1 MRTLSLHSHTI
12 YSERDAI
19 IDPEKA
25 AAKIA
30 ANGGTHYAVSDHGT
44 ATGWIALR
52 DACKKHKLTPVYG
65 VELYINDFWPLLQ
78 IVRAAREQASP
89 KERTNAT
96 LGAIKQFAGQFM
108 SGLQLTYFF
117 SGLEEVAGKPA
128 EIAKKLLNRLA
139 FGYQHLVCTAMTK
152 EGRDA
157 LIRLHNKGWAE
168 GYYFKPQV
176 TTDDCIRADI
186 ESGGGLLW
194 TSACMG
200 GPISY
205 AMKADPSG
213 ALAKTYLSRWEFA
226 KDRWHLEVQP
236 LDLLDQRI
244 YNEHLIRLSQ
254 ETGFPLCL
262 SQDNHHLNENE
273 WISHRLLMLGQNN
286 EPVNKIEDIYQWQ
299 GQSLAFSDLKKR
311 LGKQTTWETQQIIK
325 EENIPVI
332 VKAGH
337 HYGDVL
343 LHWRTNEAVAHQCET
358 TNPELLPYLEECFAR
373 NDRFCDMIQDI
384 PWSHDFRIPKYAD
397 SRERVINLCITKM
410 RELGINNNTAYVD
423 WLKRE
428 DRVISAC
435 GFYDYLWTLYLVC
448 AEAQKRGIPIG
459 YARGSGGG
467 CLIMYLLGVIRVDP
481 VKYGLFFDRFLN
493 PARLG
498 LNPITLEKEKDMA
511 SCPDVDLDFSSIHRK
526 EVIQLTRDLFG
537 ADRVIPVGTI
547 NLSKLKSA
555 FADLCRVCG
564 IKQADYIPVS
574 KELPED
580 PAQKM
585 SFEEALLIPAFKKFV
600 DQHTVIKNFLN
611 PLVGVAKAR
620 GQHAGGVCISDVA
633 IADHIPVVRAGS
645 KDDGGVV
652 TGFGESGAVRALES
666 CGYIKFDFL
675 ATDTVDH
682 VSMCARL
689 LHEDHIAKGGD
700 PWGDNILYPEQ
711 VPSFTLDD
719 PEVMK
724 AIFHTGNTDGIFQ
737 MEETIGKDLCTLVK
751 PDSVGELADISTMI
765 RPGCLQAPAV
775 YTMPDHQG
783 KFVRSEGVGLHFEY
797 ASRKFHA
804 AYNPP
809 PDLPDEILKEIQPT
823 HYCCIYQEQ
832 MMGLIVVL
840 SGAKLS
846 LGEGDIYRRNIEQM
860 GKGKADAAEEVAK
873 IEAQIKEAG
882 AYPAHIIDQVTT
894 IIKGGAS
901 YAFNKSHSLSYSLF
915 SYAQAWFKHYYPHI
929 FLAAHVTLL
938 ANKNKLAKAHK
949 ITNNLKQRGLT
960 VSSPSL
966 VHSSDRATWSP
977 DERTVF
983 LPFQVMKGFRAET
996 SRELQA
1002 IATQC
1007 QTVPDFLKQA
1017 IPCSEIKKNHAI
1029 SLAKIGGLDL
1039 LSGNDLTRQQTIAM
1053 VAYVWN
1059 LCTSKTKPETVDKHV
1074 ADFLSLCTPLVAIPK
1089 QRLMDWEL
1097 EVFGGFINEC
1107 PLTDS
1112 MIERFDRMGFTALS
1126 QIEPEPDQEFNV
1138 YFMITSITRKVHKP
1152 GSKYAGKE
1160 WYKLTCWDGTG
1171 VGDLSIWAKDLIGD
1185 DERGILGYKDKIFV
1199 NKCYTARISC
1209 DGQRPTTLVYRGHG
1223 SGETLYIQE
1232 EV

>member
-19 IDPEKA
+19 IDPDEAAEKIKA
-25 AAKIA
+25 S
-30 ANGGTHYAVSDHGT
+30 GGTHYAISDHGT

-52 DACKKHKLTPVYG
+52 DACKKNSLVPAYG
-65 VELYINDFWPLLQ
+65 VELYVNDFWPLLQ
-78 IVRAAREQASP
+78 LVRQAREQVST

-96 LGAIKQFAGQFM
+96 LGAIKQYASHFM
-108 SGLQLTYFF
+108 NQTQMLYFLG
-117 SGLEEVAGKPA
+117 GLEELQGKPA
-128 EIAKKLLNRLA
+128 EIAKKLLNRLV
-139 FGYQHLVCTAMTK
+139 FGYQHLVCTAVTA
-152 EGRDA
+152 EGREA
-157 LIRLHNKGWAE
+157 LIRLHNKGWSE

-176 TTDDCIRADI
+176 TTDDCIRVDQ

-200 GPISY
+200 GPMAY
-205 AMKADPSG
+205 AMRVDPTG
-213 ALAKTYLSRWEFA
+213 ELAKQYLSRWEFA

-244 YNEHLIRLSQ
+244 YNQQLIKLSQ

-262 SQDNHHLNENE
+262 SQDNHHLDEQD

-286 EPVNKIEDIYQWQ
+286 EPVDKIEDIYQYQ
-299 GQSLAFSDLKKR
+299 DQQIAYSDLKTK
-311 LGKQTTWETQQIIK
+311 LGKATTWETQQIIQ
-325 EENIPVI
+325 EEGIPII

-337 HYGDVL
+337 HYGDVR
-343 LHWRTNEAVAHQCET
+343 LHWRTNDEVAKQCET
-358 TNPELLPYLEECFAR
+358 TNPELLPYLDECFAR
-373 NDRFCDMIQDI
+373 NDRFCDMIEDI
-384 PWSHDFRIPKYAD
+384 PWSHDFRIPKYDDARNKVL
-397 SRERVINLCITKM
+397 SLCISKM
-410 RELGINNNTAYVD
+410 REMGLGSDQQYVD

-428 DRVISAC
+428 DRVITAC

-467 CLIMYLLGVIRVDP
+467 CLIMYLIGVIRVDP

-498 LNPITLEKEKDMA
+498 LNPLTLEKEKEMA
-511 SCPDVDLDFSSIHRK
+511 SCPDVDLDFSSIHRQ
-526 EVIQLTRDLFG
+526 EVIQLSKELFG
-537 ADRVIPVGTI
+537 EDRVVPVGTI

-564 IKQADYIPVS
+564 IKQADYIPIS

-585 SFEEALLIPAFKKFV
+585 TFEEAMLIPAFKGFMDK
-600 DQHTVIKNFLN
+600 HPIIANYLK

-620 GQHAGGVCISDVA
+620 GQHAGGVCIADVPV
-633 IADHIPVVRAGS
+633 ADRIPVVRAGS
-645 KDDGGVV
+645 KDASGVV

-666 CGYIKFDFL
+666 VGYIKFDFL

-682 VSMCARL
+682 ISMCARL
-689 LHEDHIAKGGD
+689 LHEEHKATTGNS
-700 PWGDNILYPEQ
+700 WGDNILYPEQ
-711 VPSFTLDD
+711 VPHFTLDD
-719 PEVMK
+719 PAVMK
-724 AIFHTGNTDGIFQ
+724 AIFHEGDTDGIFQ
-737 MEETIGKDLCTLVK
+737 MEESIGKDLCELIK
-751 PDSVGELADISTMI
+751 PDTVGEIADISTMI

-775 YTMPDHQG
+775 YTLPNNQG
-783 KFVRSEGVGLHFEY
+783 KMVRGEGVGLHYEY
-797 ASRKFHA
+797 AARKFHSA
-804 AYNPP
+804 HNPP
-809 PDLPDEILKEIQPT
+809 PDLPEEILKEIQPT

-840 SGAKLS
+840 SGGKLS

-860 GKGKADAAEEVAK
+860 GKGKKGAAEEVAK
-873 IEAQIKEAG
+873 IKQQIKEAG
-882 AYPAHIIDQVTT
+882 AYPAHIIDQVTI
-894 IIKGGAS
+894 IIKGGAN

-960 VSSPSL
+960 VTSPSL
-966 VHSSDRATWSP
+966 IHSSDRATWSE
-977 DERTVF
+977 DQKTVF
-983 LPFQVMKGFRAET
+983 LPFQVMKGFRSDT
-996 SRELQA
+996 SKALQS
-1002 IATQC
+1002 IADGC
-1007 QTVPDFLKQA
+1007 DTVPEFLA
-1017 IPCSEIKKNHAI
+1017 RALPHPEIKKNHAI
-1029 SLAKIGGLDL
+1029 SLAKVGGLDHL
-1039 LSGNDLTRQQTIAM
+1039 PLNHLTRQKVVAM
-1053 VAYVWN
+1053 VTYVWN
-1059 LCTSKTKPETVDKHV
+1059 HCTAGTKRETLDKHV
-1074 ADFLSLCTPLVAIPK
+1074 ADFLSMTHVLDELPK

-1107 PLTDS
+1107 PLTDE
-1112 MIERFDRMGFTALS
+1112 MIARFEKMGFSPLS
-1126 QIEPEPDQEFNV
+1126 QVEPEPEQEFNV
-1138 YFMITSITRKVHKP
+1138 YFMISGVTRKVHKS

-1171 VGDLSIWAKDLIGD
+1171 VGELSIWAKDIIGD
-1185 DERGILGYKDKIFV
+1185 DDRGIMGYRDKIIP
-1199 NKCYTARISC
+1199 NRCYTARISC
-1209 DGQRPTTLVYRGHG
+1209 DGMRPTTLCYRGAG
-1223 SGETLYIQE
+1223 SPDTLFLQE
-1232 EV
+1232 